1 MPLPSTIKEMIY
13 VEVTQQPV
21 TLLIVL
27 EWFFLLRMTT
37 WFFFNSLIQYMSNV
51 SIYHYDYNKSHDD
64 DLRCNINIVIELVDL
79 SIFI

>member
-1 MPLPSTIKEMIY
+1 MDSKMPLPSSIKEMIY

-37 WFFFNSLIQYMSNV
+37 WFFFNSVIQCMFPMS
-51 SIYHYDYNKSHDD
+51 
-64 DLRCNINIVIELVDL
+64 IE
-79 SIFI
+79 